1 MVICVQEVIS
11 PQWGYTLGV
20 LSAGF
25 KEAVKPFG
33 WVLSRTR
40 LLCGCGAGTGVIKS
54 KESYICVIGS
64 LETASLA
71 FTLWLALRKSL
82 RSFCCLLRF
91 CFWYRLSLRL
101 MYLLISW
108 VIKGR
113 DFLLPKCLHVKG
125 TNLWMPD
132 SMVDINSFH
141 SWFVLLRQDLSRGT
155 VIFDLVTF
163 TLKVDLLL
171 KNFNHGFSLVWL
183 RGWPFNPEIRNPSC
197 SAIYGND
204 VSEWR
209 RRGCARW
216 LANRTS
222 KVVHGLKGHPRRF
235 SLLIGE
241 IVNFVRFRVV
251 RQLFGEKDL
260 LR

>member
-1 MVICVQEVIS
+1 MGVALVLVQSSGTVPVRSELLKITCNIGAISACSSLYRRCFSSSELAALFGWRFRRSLLIPSLGIQINVVHGAVRTFVPINLTVCVVTFLRLTQLAELQGWFDTENWLELSIQYRRLYMVICVQEAIS

-64 LETASLA
+64 LEAASLA

-113 DFLLPKCLHVKG
+113 DFLLP
-125 TNLWMPD
+125 
-132 SMVDINSFH
+132 
-141 SWFVLLRQDLSRGT
+141 
-155 VIFDLVTF
+155 
-163 TLKVDLLL
+163 
-171 KNFNHGFSLVWL
+171 
-183 RGWPFNPEIRNPSC
+183 
-197 SAIYGND
+197 
-204 VSEWR
+204 
-209 RRGCARW
+209 
-216 LANRTS
+216 
-222 KVVHGLKGHPRRF
+222 
-235 SLLIGE
+235 
-241 IVNFVRFRVV
+241 
-251 RQLFGEKDL
+251 
-260 LR
+260 